1 MSRVPFLSAEWSLSP
16 PAGPKAS
23 CRVTLPSC
31 GVASLRGPS
40 GSGKTTVLRGI
51 AGLIDAIAG
60 KMVYEGQMV
69 VDVDAGK
76 LSQPG
81 VVPAAM
87 VFQEYACFP
96 HLSVAANIGYGLG
109 KLANSERASRVSEL
123 AKALGLEHAMNRRAS
138 SLSGGEQQRVAIARA
153 LAVRPGLLLLDEP
166 FSALDD
172 QTRELVRDVVTREIR
187 TRGMGAVLVTHDRDD
202 EAAFEP
208 SVFWRAQRS
217 GDTCE
222 ITNV

>member
-1 MSRVPFLSAEWSLSP
+1 
-16 PAGPKAS
+16 
-23 CRVTLPSC
+23 LPSC

-40 GSGKTTVLRGI
+40 GSGKTTVLRGL
-51 AGLIDAIAG
+51 AGLIGAIAG
-60 KMVYEGQMV
+60 KMVYEGQAV
-69 VDVDAGK
+69 VDVAAGK
-76 LSQPG
+76 LSRPG
-81 VVPAAM
+81 VMPAAM

-96 HLSVAANIGYGLG
+96 HLSVAANIGYGLV
-109 KLANSERASRVSEL
+109 KLAKTERESRVGEL
-123 AKALGLEHAMNRRAS
+123 ANALGLEHALNRRAS
-138 SLSGGEQQRVAIARA
+138 SLSGGEQQRVAIART

-172 QTRELVRDVVTREIR
+172 QTRVSARDVVIREIR
-187 TRGMGAVLVTHDRDD
+187 ARGIGAVLVTHDRDD